1 LKRRDNED
9 FKSTI
14 FDFRNKKEKHNS
26 KNKNMKNKLFAL
38 ITLITT
44 TLSFGQITEPQ
55 VDALVNKTLTA
66 FNVPGIAVAI
76 IKDGKVVLAKGYGV
90 KSIDTKEKVDANTL
104 FGIASNSKAFT
115 SASLAILV
123 DEGKI
128 KWDDKVIKYLP
139 NFKMYNEYVTQ
150 EFTIRDL
157 LTHKSGLGL
166 GAGDLMIWPDGSNF
180 TATDIIQNLQY
191 LKPVSGFRTK
201 YDYDNLL
208 YIVAGEVIHVV
219 SGKSWGDF
227 VEERIMEPLEMNRS
241 AASFVRLKDS
251 TNIIAPHVP
260 IDGKLKVIK
269 RYKNQLFDAAAGIYS
284 SVNDLS
290 KWAIMQMNNGK
301 YGPENKQ
308 LFSQKEHDEMWQ
320 LQTIIPTK
328 TTTPYN
334 THFNGYGLGWFLS
347 DVKGYKQVTHTGGL
361 EGIVTQTTYI
371 PELQLGIIVLT
382 NQQSGAAFNAI
393 TNTIKDSYLDINS
406 DDYVTIYSNRIKA
419 NEESADKVTDEV
431 WAAVAKNKK
440 DKIKIDLASVTGT
453 YQDKWFGDVVISE
466 KKGKLFF
473 ESKRSSQLSGEVFFY
488 KKGNYVV
495 KWNNAYLH
503 ADAHLFFTFDSNG
516 KAITLKMNPISD
528 LTDFSYDF
536 QDLNFKKI

>member
-1 LKRRDNED
+1 
-9 FKSTI
+9 
-14 FDFRNKKEKHNS
+14 
-26 KNKNMKNKLFAL
+26 MKNKLFFA
-38 ITLITT
+38 ITFIATT
-44 TLSFGQITEPQ
+44 VSFAQITAPE
-55 VDALVNKTLTA
+55 VDLLVNRTLTA

-90 KSIDTKEKVDANTL
+90 KSIATQEKVDANTL

-115 SASLAILV
+115 SAALAILV

-139 NFKMYNEYVTQ
+139 DFKMYNEYVTQ

-157 LTHKSGLGL
+157 LTHRSGLGL
-166 GAGDLMIWPDGSNF
+166 GAGDLMIWPDGSDF
-180 TATDIIQNLQY
+180 TAQDIIVNLQY
-191 LKPVSGFRTK
+191 LKPVSPFRTK

-219 SGKSWGDF
+219 SGKSWCDF
-227 VEERIMEPLEMNRS
+227 VEERIMKPLEMNHS
-241 AASFVRLKDS
+241 AASYVRLKDS

-260 IDGKLKVIK
+260 MDGKLKVIK
-269 RYKNQLFDAAAGIYS
+269 RYQNQLFDAAAGIYS

-301 YGPENKQ
+301 YGPDNKQ
-308 LFSQKEHDEMWQ
+308 LFSEKEHNEMWQ

-328 TTTPYN
+328 TRAPYN

-382 NQQSGAAFNAI
+382 NQQSGAAFSAI
-393 TNTIKDSYLDINS
+393 TNTIKDSYLNIKS
-406 DDYVTIYSNRIKA
+406 DDYVTQYSSRVKQ
-419 NEESADKVTDEV
+419 NEDSADKVTDEV
-431 WAAVAKNKK
+431 WAKVAQNKK
-440 DKIKIDLASVTGT
+440 DKINPNFTGILGT
-453 YQDKWFGDVVISE
+453 YKDNWFGNIVISE

-473 ESKRSSQLSGEVFFY
+473 ESKRSSQLKGEVFFY
-488 KKGNYVV
+488 QEGNYVV
-495 KWNNAYLH
+495 KWNNAYFH
-503 ADAHLFFTFDSNG
+503 ADAHLFFTFDKAG
-516 KAITLKMNPISD
+516 KAIALKMKPISE

-536 QDLNFKKI
+536 QDLDFTRL

>member
-1 LKRRDNED
+1 MTAPE
-9 FKSTI
+9 
-14 FDFRNKKEKHNS
+14 
-26 KNKNMKNKLFAL
+26 
-38 ITLITT
+38 
-44 TLSFGQITEPQ
+44 
-55 VDALVNKTLTA
+55 VDKLVNRTLTA

-76 IKDGKVVLAKGYGV
+76 IKDGKVVLAEGYGV

-115 SASLAILV
+115 SAALAMLV

-128 KWDDKVIKYLP
+128 KWDDKVVKYLP
-139 NFKMYNEYVTQ
+139 NFKMYNDYVTQ

-157 LTHKSGLGL
+157 LTHRSGLGL
-166 GAGDLMIWPDGSNF
+166 GAGDLMIWPDGSDF
-180 TATDIIQNLQY
+180 TAQDIIVNLQY
-191 LKPVSGFRTK
+191 LKPVSAFRTK

-219 SGKSWGDF
+219 SGQSWGDF
-227 VEERIMEPLEMNRS
+227 IEQRIMQPLQMNNS

-251 TNIIAPHVP
+251 SNIIAPHVP

-269 RYKNQLFDAAAGIYS
+269 RYQNQLFDAAAGIYS

-301 YGPENKQ
+301 YGTDNKQ
-308 LFSQKEHDEMWQ
+308 LFSEKQHNEMWQ

-328 TTTPYN
+328 TRAPYN

-393 TNTIKDSYLDINS
+393 TNTIKDSYLGITS
-406 DDYVTIYSNRIKA
+406 DDYVTTYSNQMKA
-419 NEESADKVTDEV
+419 HTASADKVTEDV
-431 WAAVAKNKK
+431 WATVAKNKK
-440 DKIKIDLASVTGT
+440 EKITGDYKAILGT
-453 YQDKWFGDVVISE
+453 YRDNWFGEVVISE
-466 KKGKLFF
+466 KKGRVFF
-473 ESKRSSQLSGEVFFY
+473 ASKRSSQLKGEVFFY

-495 KWNNAYLH
+495 KWDNAYFH
-503 ADAHLFFTFDSNG
+503 ADAHLLFETNDAEIVSG
-516 KAITLKMNPISD
+516 LKMNAISE

-536 QDLNFKKI
+536 QDLDFKKVAL